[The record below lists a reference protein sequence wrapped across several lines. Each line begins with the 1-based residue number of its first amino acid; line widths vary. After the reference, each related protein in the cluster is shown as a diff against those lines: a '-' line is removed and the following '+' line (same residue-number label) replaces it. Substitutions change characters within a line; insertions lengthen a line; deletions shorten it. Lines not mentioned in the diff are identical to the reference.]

1 MNSNNINIGTNST
14 DIDQSVNY
22 EDDCLLPGR
31 PSAPLDMCVS
41 SIISGHSLSSLS
53 GLSRAII
60 LAIYQVCKSTGSAT
74 TNQVTINYLTSTVR
88 SHPNTIRT
96 VINRLKARQL
106 LHVVTYKRGRGGWV
120 IYRLAQDLYLN
131 IVKTENLNRGN
142 CGPYVDLTP
151 NGRRSH

>member
-1 MNSNNINIGTNST
+1 MNTDTTST
-14 DIDQSVNY
+14 DINQSVNY
-22 EDDCLLPGR
+22 ENDYLLSGQS
-31 PSAPLDMCVS
+31 SAQLDTGVS

-53 GLSRAII
+53 GLPRAII

-74 TNQVTINYLTSTVR
+74 TNQVTITYLASTVR

-120 IYRLAQDLYLN
+120 IYRLAQDIYLN
-131 IVKTENLNRGN
+131 IVETENLNRSSR
-142 CGPYVDLTP
+142 GPHVDLTP
-151 NGRRSH
+151 NGKRSY